1 MEEILKEDIPSIRQ
15 AIEAAIGSGKQFLTT
30 NETAELLRVN
40 YFTVYRLIRFSQIDA
55 VRIRKTWRIPVPALI
70 EYLEEHTPLNME
82 DM

>member
-30 NETAELLRVN
+30 NEAAELLRVN